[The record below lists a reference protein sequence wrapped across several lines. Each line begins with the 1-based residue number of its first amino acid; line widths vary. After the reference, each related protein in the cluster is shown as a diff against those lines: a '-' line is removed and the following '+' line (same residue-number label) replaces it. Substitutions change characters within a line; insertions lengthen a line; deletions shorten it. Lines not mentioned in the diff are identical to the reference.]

1 MTYTSYKQ
9 LFKKRYKKSFFQ
21 TGSFAAVLLVLLS
34 FSSCEHLLFEESPP
48 NDPVTNFD
56 IFWQTFDERYS
67 FFEYKNIDWDSV
79 RTAYRPRVSPE
90 TSRDSL
96 FRVFYDM
103 ILLLRDGHSYLYGD
117 NDVARSAD
125 FYLQYP
131 DNFNASVLE
140 RNYLGPYFIASGS
153 LPHTLLENGKIG
165 YIRYS
170 DFTNPVTNSE
180 LDFVLESFK
189 GTEGII
195 LDVRNNGG
203 GDPANGFRMAS
214 RFTDERRLALT
225 SSIKTGPGK
234 DDYSTP
240 DEIYIEPAGDIRYE
254 KPVIL
259 LTNRRC
265 YSATTFFTAMMRVIP
280 SVTVMGD
287 YTGGGGGVPAAYELP
302 NGWTFGFSS
311 TVSVLPDGLN
321 MEGGIPPDVP
331 VMLKPEDEIEGTDT
345 IIEAAIDK
353 ILNP

>member
-1 MTYTSYKQ
+1 MKCNFLKK
-9 LFKKRYKKSFFQ
+9 LFWQARN
-21 TGSFAAVLLVLLS
+21 TVAVCFVLFG
-34 FSSCEHLLFEESPP
+34 FSACEHLLLEESPP

-56 IFWQTFDERYS
+56 VFWQTFDERYS
-67 FFEYKNIDWDSV
+67 FFEYKNVDWDSV
-79 RTAYRPRVSPE
+79 RTAYRPKVNAQ

-96 FRVFYDM
+96 FHVFYDM

-117 NDVARSAD
+117 NDVARSSD
-125 FYLQYP
+125 FYFQYP
-131 DNFNASVLE
+131 DNFNVNVVE
-140 RNYLGPYFIASGS
+140 RNYLGKYFVASGS
-153 LPHTLLENGKIG
+153 LPHTLLEGGKIG

-170 DFTNPVTNSE
+170 DFTAPVTDSE

-189 GTEGII
+189 DTEGII

-203 GDPANGFRMAS
+203 GNPDNGFRMAS

-225 SSIKTGPGK
+225 SSIKIGPGK

-240 DEIYIEPAGDIRYE
+240 DEIFIEPAGEIRYE

-311 TVSVLPDGLN
+311 TVSILPDGLN
-321 MEGGIPPDVP
+321 MEGGIPPDVS
-331 VMLKPEDEIEGTDT
+331 VMLAPEDEAQGIDT
-345 IIEAAIDK
+345 IIEAAIAE